1 MQYEH
6 AKMLGG
12 TSSPT
17 PAFYALELK
26 AVMCKNGLIGSD
38 ESIIV
43 FFPSNY
49 AFKQFPR
56 FVPIILC

>member
-43 FFPSNY
+43 FSHPIMLSSNSRDLY
-49 AFKQFPR
+49 Q
-56 FVPIILC
+56 